1 MGFIQR
7 YNMCKITFTEPN
19 REITYDDLHRIVHI
33 KFLDTGKSVGID
45 YAVGKDYTAIVEWS
59 DGYIV
64 SKKIDGTLEM
74 INEKT

>member
-7 YNMCKITFTEPN
+7 YNMCKITLTEPN

-33 KFLDTGKSVGID
+33 EFLDTGKSVGID
-45 YAVGKDYTAIVEWS
+45 YAVGKDYTAIVKWS

-64 SKKIDGTLEM
+64 SKMIDGTLEM
-74 INEKT
+74 INEKS